1 MAEDKFHFPIGDPE
15 GRGTKNTY
23 ASLVSSI
30 VTRIT
35 TRAMATVE
43 GKPVCG
49 PSGYFEIIL
58 FPKPGTQFAAK
69 HANGRVRLLFNYQ
82 NLYLVAFKV
91 QGKWHKFKDLTPKIA
106 PDYASI
112 KRKKHCEAKNLPFES
127 NYGVRG
133 MLANLAQLKVSRQT
147 PLQIYKMLSLYDPEH
162 NAGMVRLSDLQKML
176 FKTCAVFPEVFR
188 FPLLK
193 KRVVYLMGKTAD
205 EESTV
210 GEQHTDLFQNRGD
223 CCMALRMG
231 RQAFTPMADLDI
243 YTFDQLLSTIGAV
256 LPV

>member
-1 MAEDKFHFPIGDPE
+1 MAEDKFPFPIGDPE

-91 QGKWHKFKDLTPKIA
+91 QGKWHNFKDLTPKIA

-133 MLANLAQLKVSRQT
+133 MAANLAQL
-147 PLQIYKMLSLYDPEH
+147 
-162 NAGMVRLSDLQKML
+162 KML

-205 EESTV
+205 EESTI
-210 GEQHTDLFQNRGD
+210 GEQHTDLFQNWGD

-243 YTFDQLLSTIGAV
+243 YTFDQLLSTIEAV